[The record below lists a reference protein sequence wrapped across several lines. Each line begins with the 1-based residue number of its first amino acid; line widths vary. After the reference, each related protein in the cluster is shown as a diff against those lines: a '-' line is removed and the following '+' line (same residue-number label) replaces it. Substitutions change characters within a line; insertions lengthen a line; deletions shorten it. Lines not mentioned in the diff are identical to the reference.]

1 MTEREREKPITIRGE
16 NKTILS
22 IFISENKVTL
32 TVSRKTESGF
42 ERVDRYTIP
51 VDYVLYKI
59 FEKSWKSFS
68 GICEIVEKLE
78 TEKIE
83 EFPESDQ

>member
-1 MTEREREKPITIRGE
+1 MSDKPITIRGE

-22 IFISENKVTL
+22 LFISENKVTL

-51 VDYVLYKI
+51 TDYILYKI
-59 FEKSWKSFS
+59 FEKAWRNFS

-83 EFPESDQ
+83 EYPESDQ

>member
-1 MTEREREKPITIRGE
+1 MSDKSDKPITIRGE
-16 NKTILS
+16 KTILS
-22 IFISENKVTL
+22 IFISESKITI
-32 TVSRKTESGF
+32 TVSRKAESGF

-51 VDYVLYKI
+51 TDYILYKI

-78 TEKIE
+78 TERVE
-83 EFPESDQ
+83 EFPEAE